1 MIYRAA
7 HILPMSGSPIEDGEI
22 MVREG
27 RIAAIGRSLT
37 LSHPGEPVSDLGNAA
52 IMPGFIN
59 AHCHLDYSTRRLSRD
74 GANLWDWI
82 EQIGFGIGRMPPREE
97 LHKAAVRGAVE
108 LARSGVT
115 CVGDSTFSGAA
126 AQAIE
131 SVGLRGVVY
140 QEVFGQSMRD
150 DYSRRFSMLLE
161 NVQRDQT
168 RFPPRVRLGISPHAV
183 YTSNRG
189 LLELCAQA
197 SADERMPIAIHLAE
211 TKAETDYLLTGT
223 GPLAE
228 WRRKLGFEP
237 MTSGVTPA
245 RYLQDIGLLREGVCL
260 AHCVHVAQDEIELI
274 AGSGA
279 GVAHCP
285 RSNAFLGAGVAPL
298 REFRAANA
306 RVGLGTDSSASA
318 LSFDFFEEMRFAVSL
333 HRAVAE
339 DAGAITANDVLIH
352 ATLGGAQALGL
363 SAEIGTLEVGKRAD
377 LIAIDTSAM
386 VPGEDLGLAI
396 VSRSPSDVTLVLVDG
411 NRLEF

>member
-7 HILPMSGSPIEDGEI
+7 HILPMDGSPIQDGEI
-22 MVREG
+22 MVRED
-27 RIAAIGRSLT
+27 RIAAVGCSLAR
-37 LSHPGEPVSDLGNAA
+37 SHPDEPVQDLGNAA

-59 AHCHLDYSTRRLSRD
+59 AHCHLDYSTRRLSCD

-82 EQIGFGIGRMPPREE
+82 EQIGFGMRYTPARED
-97 LHKAAVRGAVE
+97 LLKSAVRGAVD

-150 DYSRRFSMLLE
+150 DYSRRFAMLLE
-161 NVQRDQT
+161 NVQSNQAG
-168 RFPPRVRLGISPHAV
+168 FSSRVRLGISPHSV

-189 LLELCAQA
+189 LLELCAEACA
-197 SADERMPIAIHLAE
+197 SRGVPVALHLAE
-211 TKAETDYLLTGT
+211 TRAETEYLVSGT
-223 GPLAE
+223 GPIAE
-228 WRRKLGFEP
+228 MRRRLGYEP
-237 MTSGVTPA
+237 MTCGLTPA
-245 RYLQDIGLLREGVCL
+245 RYLHDIGLLRDGVCL

-306 RVGLGTDSSASA
+306 RMGLGTDSSASA
-318 LSFDFFEEMRFAVSL
+318 LSFDFFEEMRFAMSL

-363 SAEIGTLEVGKRAD
+363 SAEVGTLEVGKRAD